1 MKPEGFLPLQAKRVL
16 PVDLRAALVVAHPGH
31 ELRIFGWLE
40 KVRPQVFILTDV
52 SGHTTQGRLAGTAQI
67 LDQVGAPRGDIFGR
81 LRDRELYS
89 ALLDG
94 HLDVFLQ
101 LAAELA
107 DALARSGVDHV
118 VSDAVEGYNPGHD
131 VCSLLA
137 QTAVG
142 LIRRREQRHIEHFD
156 FLLVG
161 SPVDCPLDLRSQ
173 ALWLELDEDALDR
186 KLAAAA
192 TIPELA
198 REVDAAL
205 RRSGRDAFRVE
216 CLRPA
221 QPLVELTRF
230 SQEPP
235 FYETYGAQQVQAGHY
250 ARALRFQEHFAPL
263 LEALKTFESGAVSG
277 SKAA

>member
-1 MKPEGFLPLQAKRVL
+1 MKPEGFLPVRAKRDL
-16 PVDLRAALVVAHPGH
+16 PADLRAALVVAHPGH

-40 KVRPQVFILTDV
+40 KVRPQVFILTDG
-52 SGHTTQGRLAGTAQI
+52 SGHTSQGRLPGTARI
-67 LDQVGAPRGDIFGR
+67 LDQLGAPRGDIFGR
-81 LRDRELYS
+81 LRDRELY
-89 ALLDG
+89 AVLLDG

-101 LAAELA
+101 LATELA
-107 DALARSGVDHV
+107 DALARSGVDYV

-142 LIRRREQRHIEHFD
+142 LIRRREQRHVEHFD

-161 SPVDCPLDLRSQ
+161 PPDDCPPDLRTQS
-173 ALWLELDEDALDR
+173 LWLELDDDALDR

-221 QPLVELTRF
+221 QPLAEFTKF
-230 SQEPP
+230 AQEPP
-235 FYETYGAQQVQAGHY
+235 YYETYGVQQVQAGHY
-250 ARALRFQEHFAPL
+250 ARALRFREHFAPL
-263 LEALKTFESGAVSG
+263 LEALKTLESGVISG